1 MTAITVYT
9 SFCFTFVSII
19 AFHKRLRFLGILWQ
33 ILCGL
38 STFNHTYTYQ
48 EYRGK
53 LLVKKIDTSF
63 AHIVTMASVH
73 LALTTNTNSFMSLLM
88 FWSSLLYMA
97 LIYYV
102 LGMSHLPNSKWEP
115 WHASLHIAAIVGET
129 SLLLGYT
136 SSDKI

>member
-9 SFCFTFVSII
+9 SFCFSFVSMI
-19 AFHKRLRFLGILWQ
+19 AFYKRLQTLGILWQ

-38 STFNHTYTYQ
+38 STFNHIYTYQ

-53 LLVKKIDTSF
+53 ILIKNIDTTF
-63 AHIVTMASVH
+63 AHIVTMTSIH
-73 LALTTNTNSFMSLLM
+73 LALTTNTNSAASLLI

-102 LGMSHLPNSKWEP
+102 FGMSHLPNNKWEP
-115 WHASLHIAAIVGET
+115 WHASLHIVAIIGET
-129 SLLLGYT
+129 SLLLGY
-136 SSDKI
+136 